1 MNQVLQKI
9 FRSQRNKK
17 QLLFA
22 GIGFLL
28 GFVLLISSLYVYL
41 QIRKTFSNSTELPD
55 YLILSK
61 QVTFLNLLG
70 ASTFSQADLED
81 IKKQPFFKNLAIFRS
96 GNFKVWAYGNDY
108 LQFQTELF
116 FEAIQKEFLGKIP
129 PNWDWDEG
137 DKFVPII
144 IPKDFVDQYN
154 FVYAPSQGLPLI
166 SEGLLPSVP
175 TFEAKIYSNRGER
188 RIKLKI
194 VGFEE
199 RIPSILV
206 PESFLNW
213 ANKTV
218 GTAETDKAPARI
230 VLQVNNPASPE
241 LAKYLQEKNLQV
253 NKEKTLLSQI
263 AGQVVEVLGV
273 VGILGVAFFLL
284 SLVIIS
290 MSFQLILS
298 ESKDEIR
305 LLLQLGYTSAMLA
318 KFLQKGFLRFIL
330 IYSLLGFVL
339 VGVLI
344 YIFYEFMQARG
355 VSHLTL
361 FEPLT
366 IIFGLAFIAVT
377 ISYNLWNISKLVK
390 NYQ

>member
-1 MNQVLQKI
+1 MNQILQKI
-9 FRSQRNKK
+9 FRSPKNKK

-28 GFVLLISSLYVYL
+28 GFVLLVSSFYVYL

-61 QVTFLNLLG
+61 QVTLLNVLG

-188 RIKLKI
+188 RVKLKI

-218 GTAETDKAPARI
+218 GTAETDKEPARI

-273 VGILGVAFFLL
+273 ISILGIAFFLL

-366 IIFGLAFIAVT
+366 IIFGLVFVAITVA
-377 ISYNLWNISKLVK
+377 YNLWNISKLVK
-390 NYQ
+390 NYR

>member
-1 MNQVLQKI
+1 MDKILQKI
-9 FRSQRNKK
+9 FRSEKNRK

-28 GFVLLISSLYVYL
+28 GFVLLVSSLYVYL

-61 QVTFLNLLG
+61 QVTLLNVLG
-70 ASTFSQADLED
+70 ASTFSPSDLEEL
-81 IKKQPFFKNLAIFRS
+81 KKQPFTKNMAIFRS
-96 GNFKVWAYGNDY
+96 GNFKVWAYGNEY

-116 FEAIQKEFLGKIP
+116 FEAIQEEFLGKIP
-129 PNWDWDEG
+129 PKWDWEEG
-137 DKFVPII
+137 DKFVPVI

-175 TFEAKIYSNRGER
+175 AVEARIYSNKGEK

-213 ANKTV
+213 ANKNV
-218 GTAETDKAPARI
+218 GTAETDKEPARI
-230 VLQVNNPASPE
+230 VLQVHNPASPE
-241 LAKYLQEKNLQV
+241 LASYLKEKNLQV

-273 VGILGVAFFLL
+273 IGVLGVAFVLL
-284 SLVIIS
+284 SLIIIS

-298 ESKDEIR
+298 ESKEEIK
-305 LLLQLGYTSAMLA
+305 LLLQLGYTAQILA
-318 KFLQKGFLRFIL
+318 KFLQKSFIRFML
-330 IYSLLGFVL
+330 LYSVLGMVFASL
-339 VGVLI
+339 LI
-344 YIFYEFMQARG
+344 YIFYEFMQTRG
-355 VSHLTL
+355 VSHLAL
-361 FEPLT
+361 FEPL
-366 IIFGLAFIAVT
+366 IIVFGLLFIT
-377 ISYNLWNISKLVK
+377 LTLFYNLWNIRKLVSK
-390 NYQ
+390 YG

>member
-175 TFEAKIYSNRGER
+175 DFEAKIYSNRGER

-218 GTAETDKAPARI
+218 GTAETDKEPARI

-241 LAKYLQEKNLQV
+241 IAKYLQEKNLQV

-366 IIFGLAFIAVT
+366 IIFGLVFVAITVA
-377 ISYNLWNISKLVK
+377 YNLWNISKLVK

>member
-1 MNQVLQKI
+1 MNQILQKI
-9 FRSQRNKK
+9 FRSPKNKK

-28 GFVLLISSLYVYL
+28 GFVLLVSSFYVYL

-129 PNWDWDEG
+129 PNWDWDES

-175 TFEAKIYSNRGER
+175 AFEAKIYSNRGER
-188 RIKLKI
+188 RVKLKI

-218 GTAETDKAPARI
+218 GTAETDKEPARI

-273 VGILGVAFFLL
+273 ISILGIAFFLL

-318 KFLQKGFLRFIL
+318 KFLQKSFLRFIL

-366 IIFGLAFIAVT
+366 IIFGLVFVAITVA
-377 ISYNLWNISKLVK
+377 YNLWNISKLVK
-390 NYQ
+390 NYR

>member
-1 MNQVLQKI
+1 MNQVLQRI
-9 FRSQRNKK
+9 FRSQKNRG

-22 GIGFLL
+22 GLGFLF
-28 GFVLLISSLYVYL
+28 GFVLLLSSLYVYL

-61 QVTFLNLLG
+61 QVTLLNVLG
-70 ASTFSQADLED
+70 ASTFQPQDLED
-81 IKKQPFFKNLAIFRS
+81 LKKQPFYKSMAIFRS
-96 GNFKVWAYGNDY
+96 GNFKVWAYGNEY

-116 FEAIQKEFLGKIP
+116 FEAIQENFLGKIP
-129 PNWDWDEG
+129 PKWDWQES
-137 DKFVPII
+137 DKFVPVI

-166 SEGLLPSVP
+166 SEALLPSVP
-175 TFEAKIYSNRGER
+175 AIEAKIYSNKGER

-213 ANKTV
+213 ANKVV
-218 GTAETDKAPARI
+218 GTAETDKDPARI
-230 VLQVNNPASPE
+230 VLQVSNPASPE
-241 LAKYLQEKNLQV
+241 LATYLKEKNLQV

-263 AGQVVEVLGV
+263 AGQVVQVLGV
-273 VGILGVAFFLL
+273 IGILGVAFVLL
-284 SLVIIS
+284 SLVIVS
-290 MSFQLILS
+290 MSFQLIMS

-305 LLLQLGYTSAMLA
+305 LLLQLGYTSKILA
-318 KFLQKGFLRFIL
+318 NFLQKSFLRFISFYA
-330 IYSLLGFVL
+330 ILGIFL
-339 VGVLI
+339 TAAFI
-344 YIFYEFMQARG
+344 YIFYEFMQTRG
-355 VSHLTL
+355 VAHLQL

-366 IIFGLAFIAVT
+366 VLFGSVFIGLT
-377 ISYNLWNISKLVK
+377 ILYNILNIRKLVK
-390 NYQ
+390 EYQ

>member
-137 DKFVPII
+137 DKFVPVI

-175 TFEAKIYSNRGER
+175 DFEAKIYSNRGER

-218 GTAETDKAPARI
+218 GTAETDKEPARI

>member
-1 MNQVLQKI
+1 MNQILQKI
-9 FRSQRNKK
+9 FRSPKNKK

-28 GFVLLISSLYVYL
+28 GFVLLVSSFYVYL
-41 QIRKTFSNSTELPD
+41 QIRKTFSSSTELPD

-61 QVTFLNLLG
+61 QVTLLNVLG

-188 RIKLKI
+188 RVKLKI

-218 GTAETDKAPARI
+218 GTAETDKEPARI

-273 VGILGVAFFLL
+273 ISILGIAFFLL

-318 KFLQKGFLRFIL
+318 KFLQKSFLRFML
-330 IYSLLGFVL
+330 IYALLGFVL

-355 VSHLTL
+355 VSHLAL

>member
-1 MNQVLQKI
+1 MNQILQKI
-9 FRSQRNKK
+9 FRSPKNKK

-28 GFVLLISSLYVYL
+28 GFVLLVSSFYVYL

-61 QVTFLNLLG
+61 QVTLLNVLG

-273 VGILGVAFFLL
+273 ISILGIAFFLL

-318 KFLQKGFLRFIL
+318 KFLQKGFLRFMA
-330 IYSLLGFVL
+330 IYSFLGFVL

-366 IIFGLAFIAVT
+366 IIFGLVFVAITVA
-377 ISYNLWNISKLVK
+377 YNLWNISKLVK
-390 NYQ
+390 NYR

>member
-1 MNQVLQKI
+1 
-9 FRSQRNKK
+9 
-17 QLLFA
+17 
-22 GIGFLL
+22 
-28 GFVLLISSLYVYL
+28 
-41 QIRKTFSNSTELPD
+41 
-55 YLILSK
+55 
-61 QVTFLNLLG
+61 
-70 ASTFSQADLED
+70 
-81 IKKQPFFKNLAIFRS
+81 
-96 GNFKVWAYGNDY
+96 
-108 LQFQTELF
+108 
-116 FEAIQKEFLGKIP
+116 
-129 PNWDWDEG
+129 
-137 DKFVPII
+137 
-144 IPKDFVDQYN
+144 
-154 FVYAPSQGLPLI
+154 
-166 SEGLLPSVP
+166 
-175 TFEAKIYSNRGER
+175 
-188 RIKLKI
+188 
-194 VGFEE
+194 
-199 RIPSILV
+199 V

-213 ANKTV
+213 ANKTI
-218 GTAETDKAPARI
+218 GTAETDKEPARI

-273 VGILGVAFFLL
+273 LGILGVAFFLL

-366 IIFGLAFIAVT
+366 IIFGLVFVAITVA
-377 ISYNLWNISKLVK
+377 YNLWNISKLVK
-390 NYQ
+390 NYR

>member
-1 MNQVLQKI
+1 MDKILQKI
-9 FRSQRNKK
+9 FRSEKNRK

-28 GFVLLISSLYVYL
+28 GFVLLVGSLYVYL

-61 QVTFLNLLG
+61 QVTLLNVLG
-70 ASTFSQADLED
+70 ASTFSPSDLEEL
-81 IKKQPFFKNLAIFRS
+81 KKQPFTKNMAIFRS
-96 GNFKVWAYGNDY
+96 GNFKVWAYGNEY

-116 FEAIQKEFLGKIP
+116 FEAIQEEFLGKIP
-129 PNWDWDEG
+129 PKWDWEEG
-137 DKFVPII
+137 DKFVPVI

-175 TFEAKIYSNRGER
+175 AVEARIYSNKGEK

-213 ANKTV
+213 ANKNV
-218 GTAETDKAPARI
+218 GTAETDKEPARI
-230 VLQVNNPASPE
+230 VLQVHNPASPE
-241 LAKYLQEKNLQV
+241 LANYLKEKNLQV

-273 VGILGVAFFLL
+273 IGVLGVAFVLL
-284 SLVIIS
+284 SLIIIS

-298 ESKDEIR
+298 ESKEEIK
-305 LLLQLGYTSAMLA
+305 LLLQLGYTAQILA
-318 KFLQKGFLRFIL
+318 KFLQKSFIRFML
-330 IYSLLGFVL
+330 LYSVLGMVFASL
-339 VGVLI
+339 LI
-344 YIFYEFMQARG
+344 YIFYEFMQTRG
-355 VSHLTL
+355 VSHLAL
-361 FEPLT
+361 FEPL
-366 IIFGLAFIAVT
+366 IIVFGLLFIGLT
-377 ISYNLWNISKLVK
+377 LLYNLWNIRSLV
-390 NYQ
+390 NRYS

>member
-1 MNQVLQKI
+1 MNQILQKI
-9 FRSQRNKK
+9 FRSQKNRK

-22 GIGFLL
+22 GIGFLF

-61 QVTFLNLLG
+61 QVTLLNVLG
-70 ASTFSQADLED
+70 ASTFKQSDLEEL
-81 IKKQPFFKNLAIFRS
+81 KKQPFYKNMAIFRS
-96 GNFKVWAYGNDY
+96 GNFKVWAYGNEY

-116 FEAIQKEFLGKIP
+116 FESIQEDFLGKVP
-129 PNWDWDEG
+129 PKWDWQES
-137 DKFVPII
+137 DKFVPVI

-166 SEGLLPSVP
+166 SEGLLSSVP
-175 TFEAKIYSNRGER
+175 AIDARIYSNKGER
-188 RIKLKI
+188 RVKLKI

-213 ANKTV
+213 ANKNV
-218 GTAETDKAPARI
+218 GTAETDKEPARI
-230 VLQVNNPASPE
+230 VLQVSNPASPE
-241 LAKYLQEKNLQV
+241 LATYLKEKNLQV

-263 AGQVVEVLGV
+263 AGQVMQVLGV
-273 VGILGVAFFLL
+273 IGILGLAFVLL
-284 SLVIIS
+284 SLVIVS

-305 LLLQLGYTSAMLA
+305 LLLQLGYTSKILA
-318 KFLQKGFLRFIL
+318 NFLQKSFVKFM
-330 IYSLLGFVL
+330 LLYAVL
-339 VGVLI
+339 GICLSIALI
-344 YIFYEFMQARG
+344 YIFYEFMQTRG

-366 IIFGLAFIAVT
+366 IFFALVFISITLV
-377 ISYNLWNISKLVK
+377 YNLWNINKLVRE
-390 NYQ
+390 YQ